1 MVVRYDQRAP
11 LDRERER
18 KRTDMEIRLDGKTVA
33 VVPNTLNIKQQT
45 PGVKYEPYAVR
56 EAAETQEQQICGPR
70 EEQKS

>member
-1 MVVRYDQRAP
+1 
-11 LDRERER
+11 
-18 KRTDMEIRLDGKTVA
+18 MEIRLDGKTVA